1 MESSNYMIF
10 RRIDGPLGEFIGF
23 LPRVLWYE
31 FQITNSRVMELFL
44 DEFHDDF

>member
-1 MESSNYMIF
+1 MIF

-31 FQITNSRVMELFL
+31 FQITNLSVMKLFL
-44 DEFHDDF
+44 DDFHDDS